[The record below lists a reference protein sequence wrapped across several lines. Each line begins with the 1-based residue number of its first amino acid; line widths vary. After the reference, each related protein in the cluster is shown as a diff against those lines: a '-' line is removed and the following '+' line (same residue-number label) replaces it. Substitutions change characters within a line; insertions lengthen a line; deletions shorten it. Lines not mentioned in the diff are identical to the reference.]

1 MLIVI
6 PARNEAA
13 TIGALLQHLHAAG
26 WHDVLVINDHSSDDT
41 GAIARAQGAH
51 VLEPVLPMGAWGGM
65 QAGIRYG
72 LSRGYQAV
80 ITMDADGQ
88 HEVAELPALMQA
100 RGQADVVI
108 GAFPERASRLRQIAW
123 GWFRRLAGFELRD
136 LTSGFRLYNRDAMA
150 LLASREATLLDYQDL
165 GALLLVRR
173 AGLSITEVPVS
184 MNLRMVGQSRIF
196 NSWFSVGKYMAATT
210 LLCMARWQVRA
221 PRTRRANAAPTQ
233 NNGQIGL

>member
-1 MLIVI
+1 M
-6 PARNEAA
+6 
-13 TIGALLQHLHAAG
+13 
-26 WHDVLVINDHSSDDT
+26 LVINDHSSDDT

-123 GWFRRLAGFELRD
+123 GGF
-136 LTSGFRLYNRDAMA
+136 AA
-150 LLASREATLLDYQDL
+150 WP
-165 GALLLVRR
+165 V
-173 AGLSITEVPVS
+173 LSCAI
-184 MNLRMVGQSRIF
+184 
-196 NSWFSVGKYMAATT
+196 
-210 LLCMARWQVRA
+210 
-221 PRTRRANAAPTQ
+221 
-233 NNGQIGL
+233 